1 MKDNA
6 FHNFYDIQTEQDY
19 EFSHAARLD
28 FIVEDFELNK
38 LDNKR
43 IADFGCGYGCLFKRL
58 EKKNNT
64 FIGFDG
70 YEQDAAS
77 KYCEYHITDLD
88 LKFADKFLKNNDQ
101 VDIAT
106 CLETMEHLLNPYNAL
121 YEIKKIIKED
131 GILYLSIPHSS
142 ITHNTI
148 YPSLIYPPENF
159 KIFLEQMA
167 FEIQDVRI
175 HNKAFAQVVFTL
187 KNKNWS
193 HCKMVWYK
201 DQDKF
206 RNIPPHIAV
215 NL

>member
-1 MKDNA
+1 MKDNT
-6 FHNFYDIQTEQDY
+6 FHNFYDLQAIEKY
-19 EFSHAARLD
+19 EASHSARLD
-28 FIVEDFELNK
+28 FIVEDFKLNE

-70 YEQDAAS
+70 YEQHTAS
-77 KYCEYHITDLD
+77 KHCKYYVTDLD
-88 LKFADKFLKNNDQ
+88 SKFSDKFLENNDQ

-106 CLETMEHLLNPYNAL
+106 CLETMEHVSNPYNAL
-121 YEIKKIIKED
+121 YEIKKILKQD

-142 ITHNTI
+142 TTHNTI

-187 KNKNWS
+187 KNKDWS
-193 HCKMVWYK
+193 YCKMVWYK
-201 DQDKF
+201 DEDKF
-206 RNIPPHIAV
+206 RNIPPHISV